1 MDKENNIQIVVV
13 GDKNVGKNSIF
24 ITFMYETVQKS
35 KIDEELNKLN
45 LDIKNI
51 LKIEILLFLRFANSV
66 FSFLYKKEIKSI
78 HLDTLP
84 ENIKI
89 KNLRKDLELV
99 KDCLDLNH
107 SLIDTLSCFPTLY
120 KILNSNYFTRF
131 EILKRENKF
140 INISLCSELN
150 EIKNIKNVNIFIIC
164 YSNNLFDNV
173 DKWSNKIK
181 KKYPNTQF
189 LLVETKIDLRGDVP
203 NFNGVNKAKEINAFK
218 FMECTS
224 FNKISV
230 VDVFNTAINIVLLN
244 KKSSPKNKTLRF
256 AKMHENAKIPEK
268 SEPGSIGLDL
278 FSCENK
284 TIKKGETVTVKTGI
298 AIENNYPNT
307 YARIA
312 PRSGLALKHGIDV
325 FAGVIDRS
333 YRGEIKVILFNTG
346 NVYDVKIGDRI
357 AQIIIEKSQE
367 NLQIEEV
374 DYNNFSKTE
383 RGSLGFGSSGY

>member
-24 ITFMYETVQKS
+24 ITFMYETVQKN

-203 NFNGVNKAKEINAFK
+203 NFNGVNK
-218 FMECTS
+218 
-224 FNKISV
+224 
-230 VDVFNTAINIVLLN
+230 
-244 KKSSPKNKTLRF
+244 
-256 AKMHENAKIPEK
+256 
-268 SEPGSIGLDL
+268 IGRAH
-278 FSCENK
+278 
-284 TIKKGETVTVKTGI
+284 V
-298 AIENNYPNT
+298 
-307 YARIA
+307 
-312 PRSGLALKHGIDV
+312 
-325 FAGVIDRS
+325 
-333 YRGEIKVILFNTG
+333 
-346 NVYDVKIGDRI
+346 
-357 AQIIIEKSQE
+357 
-367 NLQIEEV
+367 
-374 DYNNFSKTE
+374 
-383 RGSLGFGSSGY
+383 